1 MELNNKFINTKKNI
15 LNINIK
21 AGDLKKHNMVVK
33 KLNNDTFEIIC
44 IDGYFNVYT

>member
-21 AGDLKKHNMVVK
+21 ARDLKKIIWLK

-44 IDGYFNVYT
+44 IDGYFNV